1 MKEMEGLEIIG
12 LILDR
17 TILETI
23 TEPTIPV
30 IIFVPHEDTSMV
42 EEVGMIGI
50 LEVMEEEDILEIIK
64 AILVWALEVIIE
76 DMPEQMKVM

>member
-1 MKEMEGLEIIG
+1 
-12 LILDR
+12 
-17 TILETI
+17 
-23 TEPTIPV
+23 
-30 IIFVPHEDTSMV
+30 MV